1 MRDRGNIIFSGVG
14 GQGIL
19 LASEITAD
27 ALMKA
32 GFDVKRSEVHGMAQ
46 RGGSVIAHLR
56 FGARVFSPIIEP
68 GQADVA
74 VAFEM
79 LEALRYVSLL
89 AQGGTA
95 IVNTQK
101 IPPLTVSTGGE
112 PYPEGIIEELAARGA
127 TVIPVDA
134 LEIARS
140 LGEVRAVNMVLVGV
154 LSRMLPAGPD
164 LFLEALRGRL
174 PERILKV
181 NVAAFTKGREAAGT

>member
-101 IPPLTVSTGGE
+101 IAPLTVSTGGE

-164 LFLEALRGRL
+164 LFLEALRDRL
-174 PERILKV
+174 PEKILWV
-181 NVAAFTKGREAAGT
+181 NVEAFTKGREAAGT